1 MTQNTVPIFSLA
13 YTTCR
18 PHMIQKVLEL
28 WNSRSTLHNHEFVIA
43 VDDNVPATITAAI
56 SASQQ
61 VKNASVSIQP
71 NAPYNC
77 VKGWNLAAEKSS
89 GKIIIAVADDFVP
102 PTGWDQSL
110 LDLQPKGWED
120 GEWVVHTEDGYVH
133 DIFVLGIVTRKRY
146 EKFGYLFYPG
156 YESMFS
162 DTELTEMAHR
172 DGVVIEAR
180 HLLFEHMHP
189 DAGKRQR
196 DSADVR
202 HASSERWT
210 RGEMLF
216 NYRKARGFPIDVGPK
231 APVEVP
237 PSSAP
242 AVTIASTPANVS
254 VLPVASSRKWAAYIQ
269 VTKDEFFLFD
279 ICERLFEEGVK
290 DFFFCIPDEYWAGNV
305 TPKEDIEE
313 LVAIAAKL
321 KTIGANA
328 FTKVFDVSGYRYP
341 GDTRLR
347 TETRVRNDSLAW
359 IRSQGFRDIVIV
371 DSDELWFR
379 GTLKAIEEQVARGAM
394 TISSPMIP
402 VIGVPGYP
410 VERAT
415 DVAIVYIGGNAV
427 FQECRSPMIKPFQLP
442 LPYVIHFTGTRRTL
456 DEVIIKLRASGHY
469 DDPQYAFELFIEK
482 VLPNIKP
489 GFTYT
494 WPTGHTGLHFYLPY
508 QIWPSVR
515 NWRAEERNQIPKAL
529 WPHLGQMPE

>member
-1 MTQNTVPIFSLA
+1 MTPDFSLA

-18 PHMIQKVLEL
+18 PHLIKHVTDL
-28 WNSRSTLHNHEFVIA
+28 WNSRGLRQSHEFIIA
-43 VDDNVPATITAAI
+43 VDNVPELVAAAMTAA
-56 SASQQ
+56 QG
-61 VKNASVSIQP
+61 VP
-71 NAPYNC
+71 NAKVVIQDSQPYDC
-77 VKGWNLAAEKSS
+77 VKGWNLAAANAT
-89 GKIIIAVADDFVP
+89 GKVIIAVADDFVP
-102 PTGWDQSL
+102 PMNWDQGL
-110 LDLQPKGWED
+110 LDLEPKGWQD

-133 DIFVLGIVTRKRY
+133 DIFVLGIITRKRY
-146 EKFGYLFYPG
+146 EKFGYFFYPG

-162 DTELTEMAHR
+162 DTELTVTAQR

-202 HASSERWT
+202 HASSDRWN

-216 NYRKARGFPIDVGPK
+216 KWRQARGFKVDMGPK
-231 APVEVP
+231 AAPEVAAPPAPVNQ
-237 PSSAP
+237 PSASGYSGLAP
-242 AVTIASTPANVS
+242 VQSG
-254 VLPVASSRKWAAYIQ
+254 RKWAAYIQ

-279 ICERLFEEGVK
+279 ICQRLFEEGVK
-290 DFFFCIPDEYWAGNV
+290 DFFFCIPDEYWAGNP
-305 TPKEDIEE
+305 TPEADIKE
-313 LVAIAAKL
+313 LMNIAAQL
-321 KTIGANA
+321 GNIGARA
-328 FTKVFDVSGYRYP
+328 WTKIFDVSVYRYP

-347 TETRVRNDSLAW
+347 TETRVRNDSLCW
-359 IRSQGFRDIVIV
+359 IRSQGFRDILIV
-371 DSDELWFR
+371 DSDELWMR
-379 GTLKAIEEQVARGAM
+379 GTLQVIEEAVARGAVA
-394 TISSPMIP
+394 ISSPMIP
-402 VIGVPGYP
+402 VIGTPGYP

-427 FQECRSPMIKPFQLP
+427 FQECRSPMIKPVQLQI
-442 LPYVIHFTGTRRTL
+442 PYVIHFTATRRTL
-456 DEVIIKLRASGHY
+456 EETIIKLRSSGHY